1 MHTNILKKP
10 DKCSDQFSDAV
21 RTNKDYHEI
30 HFSPTS
36 CSPNTFN
43 SESCKFVAVRPS
55 PVSKVTLKSVDSFST
70 LL

>member
-10 DKCSDQFSDAV
+10 DKCSQMQSV
-21 RTNKDYHEI
+21 LTKTYHEI

-55 PVSKVTLKSVDSFST
+55 PISKVTLKSVDSFGI